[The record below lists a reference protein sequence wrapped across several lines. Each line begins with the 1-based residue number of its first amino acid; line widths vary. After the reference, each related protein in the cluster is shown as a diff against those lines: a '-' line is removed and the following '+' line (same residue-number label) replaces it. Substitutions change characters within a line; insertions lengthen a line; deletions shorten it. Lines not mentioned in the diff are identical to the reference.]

1 MNPSTVLSANVGSC
15 SQKDA
20 CIMHAQLSS
29 SLRDVSLLSSRL
41 SNFGLACGSF
51 NLILFTRDESL
62 EHDLEAKRAPT
73 SRAQRLF
80 DKVAGC
86 LDLEDDSVWSNRS
99 GAQRPAKVRKRGH
112 GHLPLTAKTAHF
124 ELLGTTLRSEE
135 IQNISSLSSIFTF
148 TELTSGDLP

>member
-1 MNPSTVLSANVGSC
+1 MKPRTVLRANVGSC

-41 SNFGLACGSF
+41 SNFVLACGSF

-73 SRAQRLF
+73 SRAHRLF
-80 DKVAGC
+80 DEVAGC
-86 LDLEDDSVWSNRS
+86 LDLEDDSAWSNQS
-99 GAQRPAKVRKRGH
+99 GTQRPAKVRKRGH
-112 GHLPLTAKTAHF
+112 GHGHLPLKAKTAHF
-124 ELLGTTLRSEE
+124 ELLGTNLRSEE
-135 IQNISSLSSIFTF
+135 IQRISSVSSTF